1 MKFNCILAFLF
12 LSNANAGGNEKTVC
26 TSVANDLYEG
36 QATLID
42 NDSSGFGQPTKGD
55 VSIATLTPA
64 GVSNFPSIMAIC
76 TLTAANPSDSP
87 PFCTLETTL
96 ADGKIMATG
105 TPPKLVVMGGTD
117 AYYRAS
123 GMMTTAEDFVR
134 DDSTGVIS
142 FNARIDFCLPND
154 GGSNPIPIPITA
166 PFPITDPIPITNPN
180 EPKCQDDQNW
190 STSHNGKQITCNKV
204 KNKPGKHCAKN
215 GASTACPKSCGF
227 CPVPFQ

>member
-26 TSVANDLYEG
+26 TSVAEDLYEG
-36 QATLID
+36 QVTLIA
-42 NDSSGFGQPTKGD
+42 NDSSGFGPPTQGD

-123 GMMTTAEDFVR
+123 GMMTTGEDFQEANG
-134 DDSTGVIS
+134 SIS
-142 FNARIDFCLPND
+142 FTARIDFCLPVD
-154 GGSNPIPIPITA
+154 GGSNPNS
-166 PFPITDPIPITNPN
+166 DPNQNQNQNPKS
-180 EPKCQDDQNW
+180 ECKDSEDWFTQSQK
-190 STSHNGKQITCNKV
+190 NGKEITCQKV
-204 KNKPGKHCAKN
+204 KNKPNKHCSEG
-215 GASTACPKSCGF
+215 GADIACRKSCNN
-227 CPVPFQ
+227 CD